1 LISLQLRLFKLGAR
15 VVLPARAVTFQFA
28 EVAVTGLMV
37 WVVLTA
43 IYRLRAPPLSA

>member
-1 LISLQLRLFKLGAR
+1 LISLQLKLFKLGAR
-15 VVLPARAVTFQFA
+15 VVLPARAVTVRLA

-37 WVVLTA
+37 QIVLTD